1 MGYGLPESYGL
12 SPLSQLRTGQKVWGI
27 GSYGLSEGMGYGEF
41 DCTTLLEELGLP
53 VIVFD
58 RPHWSAHTTL
68 PAQAPVPHHY
78 RPNRSAKVSQGSYY
92 FCTQGF
98 ASGMLRNGAEGY
110 QKNGMTSSVHTTVL
124 QILRHGGDISRS
136 ATGMYD
142 AL

>member
-1 MGYGLPESYGL
+1 MWPSFDQSATGRAQRADPDRRPSRYKSSSVRVLF
-12 SPLSQLRTGQKVWGI
+12 SPGMAVQGVATVQLQRT
-27 GSYGLSEGMGYGEF
+27 
-41 DCTTLLEELGLP
+41 TRLEALALP

-110 QKNGMTSSVHTTVL
+110 QNTE
-124 QILRHGGDISRS
+124 
-136 ATGMYD
+136 
-142 AL
+142 